1 MNMDKITMIKLGI
14 GALAAIVVIGGF
26 VMVRA
31 NIMSDEKKKAV
42 VSMAATLIG
51 CVIAACA
58 MVFVFKYDY
67 DRSLKNIELTSA
79 NSRKNI
85 KDRLKADNQ
94 DDSENVPETTTEFES
109 ETENVGE
116 MESPQSTSTLFDN
129 EVDRYNMGGNYG
141 GTFGQSDYSISIYTA
156 AMGSPDVGNI
166 SLYIDSENPKY
177 GGMTIEGELIR
188 IAKNKYCISGDNVVT
203 VILDFSE
210 DNERID
216 DDGVPYYQFNLSI
229 DGEFV
234 EYFMMLNRFR
244 S

>member
-1 MNMDKITMIKLGI
+1 MDKITMIKLGI
-14 GALAAIVVIGGF
+14 GVLAALVVAGGF

-31 NIMSDEKKKAV
+31 KIMSDEKKKAV
-42 VSMAATLIG
+42 VCMAATLIG
-51 CVIAACA
+51 CVIVACA

-67 DRSLKNIELTSA
+67 DRKLKNIEFTSA
-79 NSRKNI
+79 NNRKNI

-94 DDSENVPETTTEFES
+94 DKSENVQETTTESES

-129 EVDRYNMGGNYG
+129 EVDRYEMAGEYG
-141 GTFGQSDYSISIYTA
+141 GTYGQSTCSISIYTG

-177 GGMTIEGELIR
+177 GAMSIEGELIR
-188 IAKNKYCISGDNVVT
+188 IAKKKYCISGDNVVT

-216 DDGVPYYQFNLSI
+216 DDRVPYYQFNLSI

>member
-1 MNMDKITMIKLGI
+1 MDKITMIKLGI
-14 GALAAIVVIGGF
+14 GVLAALVVAGGF

-31 NIMSDEKKKAV
+31 KIMSDEKKKAV
-42 VSMAATLIG
+42 VCMAATLIG
-51 CVIAACA
+51 CVIVACA

-67 DRSLKNIELTSA
+67 DRKLKNIEFTSA
-79 NSRKNI
+79 NNI

-94 DDSENVPETTTEFES
+94 DKSENVQETTTESES

-129 EVDRYNMGGNYG
+129 EVDRYNMGGDYG
-141 GTFGQSDYSISIYTA
+141 GTFGQSDCSISIYTA
-156 AMGSPDVGNI
+156 AMGSPDVGTI
-166 SLYIDSENPKY
+166 SLYIDSENPQY

-203 VILDFSE
+203 VFLDFSE
-210 DNERID
+210 DNDRND
-216 DDGVPYYQFNLSI
+216 DDGIPYYQFNLSI

-234 EYFMMLNRFR
+234 EYFMMLQRFR

>member
-14 GALAAIVVIGGF
+14 GVLAALVVAGGF

-31 NIMSDEKKKAV
+31 KIMSDEKKKAV
-42 VSMAATLIG
+42 VCMAATLIG
-51 CVIAACA
+51 CVIVACA

-94 DDSENVPETTTEFES
+94 DDSKNMTETTTEPES

-129 EVDRYNMGGNYG
+129 EVDSYEMAGEYG
-141 GTFGQSDYSISIYTA
+141 GTYGQSTCSISIYTG

-177 GGMTIEGELIR
+177 GAMSIEGELIR

-216 DDGVPYYQFNLSI
+216 DDRVPYYQFNLSI

>member
-14 GALAAIVVIGGF
+14 GALTAIVVIGGF

-94 DDSENVPETTTEFES
+94 DDSKNMTETTTEPES

-129 EVDRYNMGGNYG
+129 EVDSYEMAGEYG
-141 GTFGQSDYSISIYTA
+141 GTYGQSTCSISIYTG

-177 GGMTIEGELIR
+177 GAMSIEGELIR

-234 EYFMMLNRFR
+234 EYFMMLQRFR

>member
-1 MNMDKITMIKLGI
+1 MDKITMIKLGI
-14 GALAAIVVIGGF
+14 GVLAALVVAGGF

-31 NIMSDEKKKAV
+31 KIMSDEKKKAV
-42 VSMAATLIG
+42 VCMAATLIG
-51 CVIAACA
+51 CVIVACA

-94 DDSENVPETTTEFES
+94 DDSKNMTETTTEPKS

-129 EVDRYNMGGNYG
+129 EVDSYEMAGEYG
-141 GTFGQSDYSISIYTA
+141 GTYGQSTCSISIYTG

-177 GGMTIEGELIR
+177 GAMSIEGELIR

-216 DDGVPYYQFNLSI
+216 DDRVPYYQFNLSI

>member
-1 MNMDKITMIKLGI
+1 MDKITMIKLGI
-14 GALAAIVVIGGF
+14 GVLAALVVAGGF

-31 NIMSDEKKKAV
+31 KIMSDEKKKAV
-42 VSMAATLIG
+42 VCMAATLIG
-51 CVIAACA
+51 CVIVACA

-67 DRSLKNIELTSA
+67 DRKLKNIEFTSA
-79 NSRKNI
+79 NNI

-94 DDSENVPETTTEFES
+94 DKSENVQETTTESES

-129 EVDRYNMGGNYG
+129 EVDRYNMGGDYG
-141 GTFGQSDYSISIYTA
+141 GTFGQSDCSISIYTA
-156 AMGSPDVGNI
+156 AMGSPDVGTI
-166 SLYIDSENPKY
+166 SLYIDSENPQY
-177 GGMTIEGELIR
+177 GGTTIEGELIR

-203 VILDFSE
+203 VFLDFSE
-210 DNERID
+210 DNDRND
-216 DDGVPYYQFNLSI
+216 DDGIPYYQFNLSI

-234 EYFMMLNRFR
+234 EYFMMLQRFR

>member
-1 MNMDKITMIKLGI
+1 MDKITMIKLGI
-14 GALAAIVVIGGF
+14 GVLAALVVAGGF

-31 NIMSDEKKKAV
+31 KIMSDEKKKAV
-42 VSMAATLIG
+42 VCMAATLIG
-51 CVIAACA
+51 CVIVACA

-94 DDSENVPETTTEFES
+94 DDSKNMTETTTEPES

-129 EVDRYNMGGNYG
+129 EVDSYEMAGEYG
-141 GTFGQSDYSISIYTA
+141 GTYGQSTCSISIYTG

-177 GGMTIEGELIR
+177 GAMSIEGELIR

-216 DDGVPYYQFNLSI
+216 DDRVPYYQFNLSI